1 MNDYTRKRAIAVA
14 KATLPQE
21 VQTDRE
27 KNSFQHKASSPP
39 RLSPSPQKHSRF
51 SKRRLSGAVVSME
64 SEAATGCAEKNLS
77 SAASENKILDST
89 SIIKCKICDEEF
101 YNAETYSVHLKIHS
115 LHKQQKKGQQKYAQ
129 VNQIGE
135 SAEISDEIEIPNE
148 NGGNAKT
155 VYGFNKFNLSNEQI
169 TGNRIVEA
177 EAVREVEKA
186 DSKAVATGYAYE
198 RETLNNH
205 LQFKLPKNKSNNFE
219 FSNVV
224 QNSQPV
230 QHTKSVHNLQL
241 IQKRTT
247 KAPVPSCLGEIFP
260 CSLV

>member
-27 KNSFQHKASSPP
+27 KNAFQHKASSPP
-39 RLSPSPQKHSRF
+39 CLSPSSQKHSRF
-51 SKRRLSGAVVSME
+51 SKRRLSGAAILMD

-77 SAASENKILDST
+77 SAASENEILDSNN
-89 SIIKCKICDEEF
+89 IIKCKICDEEF

-135 SAEISDEIEIPNE
+135 STEISDEIEIPNE
-148 NGGNAKT
+148 NGSNAKT
-155 VYGFNKFNLSNEQI
+155 VYGFNKFNLSNEQMN
-169 TGNRIVEA
+169 GIVES
-177 EAVREVEKA
+177 VREEEKA
-186 DSKAVATGYAYE
+186 DSKAASTIYAIE
-198 RETLNNH
+198 RKTLKDH
-205 LQFKLPKNKSNNFE
+205 LQSQPPNNKNTNFE

-230 QHTKSVHNLQL
+230 QHTKSIHNLQL